1 MDIEGQPVIV
11 TGGASGLGAATAR
24 RLAAKGA
31 RVAILD
37 RNETDALKVAEE
49 IGGLGIECD
58 VASARSAEAAVA
70 AAREAHGIARICVNC
85 AGIGPA
91 ARVVG
96 KEGPLPLADFQ
107 KVIDVNLVGTFNV
120 TRLVATDMSLT
131 EPVNDSGERGVTV
144 FTASVAGYEGQIGQA
159 AYSASKGGIIGM
171 TLPIAR
177 ELARYG
183 VRVMTIA
190 PGIMKTPL
198 LASLPE
204 SVQESLGQAV
214 PFPQRLGA
222 PEEYAM
228 LVEQVVVNP
237 MLNGETIRLD
247 GAIRL
252 TPR

>member
-1 MDIEGQPVIV
+1 MNVEGQPAVV

-24 RLAAKGA
+24 SLAARGA

-37 RNETDALKVAEE
+37 RNKAEAHKVAKE

-58 VASARSAEAAVA
+58 VANAQSAEAAVA
-70 AAREAHGIARICVNC
+70 AARDAHGISRICVNC

-120 TRLVATDMSLT
+120 TRLVATDMST
-131 EPVNDSGERGVTV
+131 TDPVNDSGERGVIV
-144 FTASVAGYEGQIGQA
+144 FTASVAGFEGQIGQA

-198 LASLPE
+198 LASLPD

-228 LVEQVVVNP
+228 LVDQILENP
-237 MLNGETIRLD
+237 LLNGETIRLD